1 MIDDTRLERMRALVV
16 AHYDAGVNNQ
26 DLSRIDDQLTHD
38 FIDHS
43 MPPGTSRGPAPVKA
57 WLAQLKTVFPDLQV
71 VTDDV
76 VAEGDRVAVRATW
89 TGTHSA
95 EIFGVPATGRK
106 ISFSGAVFWRIAG
119 ERIAERWAFL
129 DMPSLM
135 RQLQS

>member
-1 MIDDTRLERMRALVV
+1 MAADPRLERMKALVE
-16 AHYDAGVNNQ
+16 AHYDAGVNHQ
-26 DLSRIDDQLTHD
+26 DLSRIDDQLTDD
-38 FIDHS
+38 FVDHS
-43 MPPGTSRGPAPVKA
+43 MPPGTPTGPGPVKA
-57 WLAQLKTVFPDLQV
+57 WLAQLKSTFPDLQV

-89 TGTHSA
+89 TGTHLS

-106 ISFSGAVFWRIAG
+106 ITFSGAVFWRIAG

-129 DMPSLM
+129 DTPSLM